1 VVVILHIHRP
11 ISEMSGQWLK
21 PHDSRGSDKRH
32 RGVTRVCGAAGT
44 NRSVRSLPPPRRR
57 TPHEFRGGGPL
68 DHKIKRFAME

>member
-32 RGVTRVCGAAGT
+32 RGVTRICGAVGT
-44 NRSVRSLPPPRRR
+44 NRSVRRLPPPEKEDA
-57 TPHEFRGGGPL
+57 P
-68 DHKIKRFAME
+68 